1 MIYIDIETGP
11 SPDAANYAPEFRAP
25 KNIKD
30 PVKIAAA
37 IEEAKTEWESRH
49 ALSAVTGEVLA
60 VGLAFGNETPVSL
73 LRSTTERDLLLA
85 AWSLIQEQAREI
97 MVPRLCGWNIC
108 GFDLP
113 FLRRRSWILGVTPPE
128 WIFPA
133 DNRNLA
139 WTHRDLMLIWS
150 HNNPQERLSLK
161 MAAKLFDLGDKL
173 GSGADFAELLKADPL
188 AAEAY
193 LRRDV
198 ELVQALA
205 KRMEVAK

>member
-11 SPDAANYAPEFRAP
+11 SPDAAEYAPEFRAP

-30 PVKIAAA
+30 PIKIAAA
-37 IEEAKTEWESRH
+37 IEEAKAEWEGRH

-60 VGLAFGNETPVSL
+60 VGLAFGDSEVETY
-73 LRSTTERDLLLA
+73 LRSDSETGLLEMVWDVLT
-85 AWSLIQEQAREI
+85 RESKQI
-97 MVPRLCGWNIC
+97 MTPRLCGWNIC

-113 FLRRRSWILGVTPPE
+113 FLRRRSWIRGVKPPE
-128 WIFPA
+128 WVYPV
-133 DNRNLA
+133 DRNLS

-161 MAAKLFDLGDKL
+161 TAAKLFGLGDKL
-173 GSGADFAELLKADPL
+173 GSGADFAELLKTDPF

-198 ELVQALA
+198 ELVQAIA